1 MIMKL
6 YLACFQYHKY
16 GRYICCIL
24 YVIPSLHVQSIFVK
38 KSLVQSDLKHGITDL
53 KMCFASGKFHC
64 PFCLSNL
71 NLILPGDTEKAVPP
85 QS

>member
-1 MIMKL
+1 ML
-6 YLACFQYHKY
+6 YTLCHTFSACPKV
-16 GRYICCIL
+16 C
-24 YVIPSLHVQSIFVK
+24 IFVK

-71 NLILPGDTEKAVPP
+71 NLIVPGDTVEAVPP
-85 QS
+85 QF